1 MRAPIF
7 YGWWI
12 VAACLVIAILSW
24 GLGVFGAGVSLHAIT
39 QSRGLSVGSVS
50 TAIMV
55 SGIIFAVASVFVG
68 PAIDRFGPRPVM
80 ALGAVTMAAGLAL
93 IGQVQVLW
101 HAYAAFTLSGLGNAC
116 LSVTAITAAISP
128 WFERH
133 QGRAMSSAMLGA
145 SVGGMSSTPILIFSI
160 ERIGFP
166 NTMLYSAGLLLAV
179 VLPLAIFVMRKNPA
193 ELGLYPD
200 GEAPLARNPQ
210 EAPPRS
216 WNRAQALRTAAFI
229 SIVIAFSLGL
239 GVQVGFLTHHVT
251 LAVPALGASGA
262 GFIVSMTAIAAF
274 LGRVALA
281 RWADQVDLRA
291 TSAAV
296 LAVAAVSLAAIA
308 AFPLAF
314 VLIAA
319 SIVYGLTTGNVTT
332 LSPIIVRREFG
343 AAAFG
348 AINGVAWMVIGIA
361 CAVGPV
367 LFGWLYDYFGG
378 YGAALWIAA
387 ALDLIA
393 AAVVYFGRPKQ
404 QLS

>member
-7 YGWWI
+7 YGWWV

-50 TAIMV
+50 TAIMA
-55 SGIIFAVASVFVG
+55 SGIIFALASIFVG
-68 PAIDRFGPRPVM
+68 PAIDRYGPRPVM
-80 ALGAVTMAAGLAL
+80 TLGALMMAAGLAL
-93 IGQVQVLW
+93 IGQVQELW

-145 SVGGMSSTPILIFSI
+145 SIGGMSSTPILIFSI

-166 NTMLYSAGLLLAV
+166 NTMLYSAALLLAI
-179 VLPLAIFVMRKNPA
+179 VLPLALFVLKRNPA

-200 GEAPLARNPQ
+200 GEVPPQKTSQ
-210 EAPPRS
+210 EAPRS
-216 WNRAQALRTAAFI
+216 WSRAQALRTAAFV
-229 SIVIAFSLGL
+229 SIVVAFSLGL

-251 LAVPALGASGA
+251 LAVPSLGASGA
-262 GFIVSMTAIAAF
+262 AFIVSMTAVAAF
-274 LGRVALA
+274 VGRVALA
-281 RWADQVDLRA
+281 RWADQVDLRV

-308 AFPLAF
+308 AFPVTWIL
-314 VLIAA
+314 VGA

-348 AINGVAWMVIGIA
+348 AINGVAWMCIGIA
-361 CAVGPV
+361 CAIGPA
-367 LFGWLYDYFGG
+367 LFGLLYDYFGG
-378 YGAALWIAA
+378 YSTALMIAA
-387 ALDLIA
+387 VLDLVA
-393 AAVVYFGRPKQ
+393 AAVIYLGRPKQ
-404 QLS
+404 ALS

>member
-12 VAACLVIAILSW
+12 VVACLVIAILSW

-50 TAIMV
+50 TAIMA
-55 SGIIFAVASVFVG
+55 SGIIFAIGSVFVG
-68 PAIDRFGPRPVM
+68 PAIDRYGPRPVM
-80 ALGAVTMAAGLAL
+80 ALGALMMAAGLAL

-145 SVGGMSSTPILIFSI
+145 SIGGMSSTPILIFSI
-160 ERIGFP
+160 DRIGFP
-166 NTMLYSAGLLLAV
+166 NTMLYSAGLLLMI
-179 VLPLAIFVMRKNPA
+179 VLPLALFVLKKNPA

-200 GEAPLARNPQ
+200 GEKPDAKNVQ
-210 EAPPRS
+210 EPPRS
-216 WNRAQALRTAAFI
+216 WSRAQALRTAAFI
-229 SIVIAFSLGL
+229 SLVVAFSLGL

-251 LAVPALGASGA
+251 LAVPSLGASGA
-262 GFIVSMTAIAAF
+262 AFIVSLTAIAAF
-274 LGRVALA
+274 VGRVALA
-281 RWADQVDLRA
+281 RWADQIDLRV

-296 LAVAAVSLAAIA
+296 LAVAAVSLAAVA
-308 AFPLAF
+308 AFPIAW
-314 VLIAA
+314 VLVSA

-332 LSPIIVRREFG
+332 LSPIIVRQEFG

-348 AINGVAWMVIGIA
+348 AINGVAWMCIGIA
-361 CAVGPV
+361 CALGPA

-378 YGAALWIAA
+378 YGTALWIAA

-393 AAVVYFGRPKQ
+393 AAVVYLGRPKQ
-404 QLS
+404 ALS

>member
-50 TAIMV
+50 TAIMA
-55 SGIIFAVASVFVG
+55 SGIIFALASIFVG
-68 PAIDRFGPRPVM
+68 PAIDRYGPRPVM
-80 ALGAVTMAAGLAL
+80 TLGALMMAAGLAL
-93 IGQVQVLW
+93 IGQVQELW

-145 SVGGMSSTPILIFSI
+145 SIGGMSSTPILIFSI

-166 NTMLYSAGLLLAV
+166 NTMLYSAALLLAI
-179 VLPLAIFVMRKNPA
+179 VLPLALFVLKRNPA

-200 GEAPLARNPQ
+200 GEVPPQKTSQ
-210 EAPPRS
+210 EAPRS
-216 WNRAQALRTAAFI
+216 WSRAQALRTAAFT
-229 SIVIAFSLGL
+229 SIVVAFSLGL

-262 GFIVSMTAIAAF
+262 AFIVSMTAVAAF
-274 LGRVALA
+274 VGRVALA
-281 RWADQVDLRA
+281 RWADQVDLRV

-308 AFPLAF
+308 AFPVAWIL
-314 VLIAA
+314 VGA

-348 AINGVAWMVIGIA
+348 AINGVAWMCIGIA
-361 CAVGPV
+361 CAIGPA
-367 LFGWLYDYFGG
+367 LFGLLYDYFGG
-378 YGAALWIAA
+378 YSTALMIAA
-387 ALDLIA
+387 VLDLVA
-393 AAVVYFGRPKQ
+393 AAAIYLGRPKQ
-404 QLS
+404 ALS